1 MKLVFMGSGDFALP
15 SLGALFDSSHEVAAL
30 FTQPDKP
37 AGRGHKLR
45 MPRTK
50 ELALEHEIAVHQPE
64 RVRSE
69 ESVAAIREIAP
80 DCIVVVA
87 YGQIIPRAILDI
99 PPKGIINVHGSLL
112 PHYRGAAPI
121 QWAIARGETETGV
134 TTMLMEEGL
143 DTGPILLQKTHPIAN
158 DDTGGSLL
166 AKLAPIGAK
175 LLLST
180 LLLRENDSEGLVPV
194 PQDDSKAS
202 LAPRIKKEDALV
214 DWEMEARRIHDRV
227 RAFDP
232 WPVAY
237 VELDE
242 TQLKIWKSRLAAAP
256 LPSPANA
263 RPGEILAVEDDALW
277 VACGH
282 ASRLA
287 LEEVQASG
295 KSRLR
300 AVEFARGRRLS
311 PGDRL
316 GRTIEKKA

>member
-1 MKLVFMGSGDFALP
+1 MKLVFMGSGAFALP
-15 SLGALFDSSHEVAAL
+15 SLEALVDSSHEVAAL

-50 ELALEHEIAVHQPE
+50 ELALERGIAIHQPQ

-69 ESVAAIREIAP
+69 ESVAAVRTLSP

-87 YGQIIPRAILDI
+87 YGQIIPRSILDV

-112 PHYRGAAPI
+112 PRYRGAAPI

-134 TTMLMEEGL
+134 TTMLMDEGL
-143 DTGPILLQKTHPIAN
+143 DTGPVLLQMGQPIAS
-158 DDTGGSLL
+158 DDTGGTLE

-180 LLLRENDSEGLVPV
+180 LLLRENDNESLVPV
-194 PQDDSKAS
+194 SQDDSQAS

-214 DWEMEARRIHDRV
+214 DWRWKASRVHNHV

-237 VELDE
+237 VEIE
-242 TQLKIWKSRLAAAP
+242 GEPLKLWKTRIAAVSPPTPSAP
-256 LPSPANA
+256 
-263 RPGEILAVEDDALW
+263 RPGEVLSIDEETVW
-277 VACGH
+277 IACGEG
-282 ASRLA
+282 SRLG
-287 LEEVQASG
+287 LEQVQAAG
-295 KSRLR
+295 KSRMG
-300 AVEFARGRRLS
+300 AVEFARGRRIV
-311 PGDRL
+311 PGSLL
-316 GRTIEKKA
+316 GGPLDP